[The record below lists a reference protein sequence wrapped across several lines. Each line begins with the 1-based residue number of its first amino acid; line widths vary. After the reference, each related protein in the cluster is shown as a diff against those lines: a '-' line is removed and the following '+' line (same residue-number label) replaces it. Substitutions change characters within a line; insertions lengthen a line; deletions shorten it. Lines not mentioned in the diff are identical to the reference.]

1 MPVLH
6 QCLHRRFDQR
16 FTLHQRDSRTY
27 LNVGNLEFVV
37 EREYNRAR
45 PLFHQRLST

>member
-6 QCLHRRFDQR
+6 QRLRWGFDEC
-16 FTLHQRDSRTY
+16 FALHQRGSRTY